1 MSQNLSQDTTLDSN
15 LTQEKVGSSTGTTG
29 TTCTETSLYKATDG
43 KIEFIEYI
51 MAGTAFPP
59 FPGGRGTKSC
69 TWTRL
74 SKAAD
79 GSKTSFD
86 SVLVEA
92 GTA

>member
-1 MSQNLSQDTTLDSN
+1 MSQNLSADSTN

-29 TTCTETSLYKATDG
+29 SICGETSLYKATDG
-43 KIEFIEYI
+43 RMVFIEHI
-51 MAGTAFPP
+51 PAGEAFPP
-59 FPGGRGTKSC
+59 YPGGKGNKAC

-74 SKAAD
+74 SKSVD
-79 GSKTSFD
+79 GGKTSFD